1 MGELK
6 NRYHDF
12 YYTSNVSDSNAFIT
26 SQTLTSAKLQEGM
39 NSGYFY
45 IDTNNAAY
53 TTNRNAVA
61 QIVDDLN
68 PQNQFELEEAFRLAC
83 DFVDSENMDYK
94 KLEAYMTLRASDLN
108 LDVLNEDKIYY
119 TYSVVNIVYEQIQLS
134 NRGKNKIDFVDVD
147 IITAIKNSIINRKE
161 ELSNSTGY
169 EGSLYTNGLLGVY
182 ERINQYIIE
191 NNGTAIL

>member
-1 MGELK
+1 MKSKKIEYTGERNLKKAIAAGELNLFIESNYK
-6 NRYHDF
+6 YITKSIYGADVMNDF
-12 YYTSNVSDSNAFIT
+12 YDIVIALNNYGEKNKRFVSVLK
-26 SQTLTSAKLQEGM
+26 QT
-39 NSGYFY
+39 
-45 IDTNNAAY
+45 I
-53 TTNRNAVA
+53 
-61 QIVDDLN
+61 
-68 PQNQFELEEAFRLAC
+68 
-83 DFVDSENMDYK
+83 
-94 KLEAYMTLRASDLN
+94 

-119 TYSVVNIVYEQIQLS
+119 TYSVVNIVYEQIQLT